1 MALTWPTKDPD
12 EVLDY
17 NIDWSDRLVGD
28 TIATSTWIVPT
39 GIVADSQAKAAT
51 TTTLWL
57 SSGTLGAKY
66 DILNRIVTVE
76 GRTMDQTV
84 TMKIKTR

>member
-1 MALTWPTKDPD
+1 VALVWPAKDPD

-17 NIDWSDRLVGD
+17 NIDWSDRLVSD
-28 TIATSTWIVPT
+28 TIATSTWVVPT
-39 GIVADSQAKAAT
+39 GITAESEDKAAT

-66 DILNRIVTVE
+66 DILNRIVTAE

-84 TMKIKTR
+84 TLRIRPR